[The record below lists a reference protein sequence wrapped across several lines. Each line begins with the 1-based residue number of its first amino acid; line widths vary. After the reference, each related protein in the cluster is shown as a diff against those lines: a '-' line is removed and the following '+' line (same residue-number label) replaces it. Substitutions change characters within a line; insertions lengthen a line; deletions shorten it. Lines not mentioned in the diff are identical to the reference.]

1 MQENR
6 LLERIRYLKEV
17 PQERTRKDPKR
28 VIDSVLKHLQ
38 RILNTRQGSV
48 PIGEDYGMPDFTY
61 FLRAYPD
68 SIREIERSIRE
79 TIQKYEPRLKAIQ
92 VNSIP
97 NDEDVLSLRF
107 QIIARLATD
116 EDKGPVLFES
126 ILGSDGKMSVR
137 R

>member
-1 MQENR
+1 M
-6 LLERIRYLKEV
+6 
-17 PQERTRKDPKR
+17 KDPKR

-38 RILNTRQGSV
+38 RILNTRQGNV
-48 PIGEDYGMPDFTY
+48 PIGEDYGLPDFTY

-68 SIREIERSIRE
+68 FIREIERSIRE

-116 EDKGPVLFES
+116 EDKGSVLFES
-126 ILGSDGKMSVR
+126 ILGSDGKMSVKR
-137 R
+137 